1 MVKRYDL
8 SFYEGI
14 SLEDN
19 GSFVHYDDYA
29 ALKSELDDVKE
40 DLELALDAQDVFKE
54 SCIALDKENKSLK
67 SELDALREQ
76 VRWRD
81 AEKEFP
87 SEFETVLAYRP
98 ESSASEFK
106 MVTYRRKE
114 FSGAFTVTRWMPLPT
129 VQTSQSNKD

>member
-29 ALKSELDDVKE
+29 ALKSELD
-40 DLELALDAQDVFKE
+40 
-54 SCIALDKENKSLK
+54 
-67 SELDALREQ
+67 ALRDQ

-81 AEKEFP
+81 AAFEHAKDGEWYVVRAYRESKGSMMTTIAFCDKD
-87 SEFETVLAYRP
+87 SETGETVWLPHDSCVVFDYDTDVLD
-98 ESSASEFK
+98 
-106 MVTYRRKE
+106 VTH
-114 FSGAFTVTRWMPLPT
+114 WMPLPT
-129 VQTSQSNKD
+129 PPTSQSNKD